1 MRDRVLGPVI
11 LSAALAAGCATLP
24 AATPLLTT
32 AQPTAIILATALIAP
47 DALLSVVTD
56 AVQRAPE
63 SAVAIAAAAAA
74 AAPTQ
79 ASAIRTAVVRLVP
92 ADADAIVAVTKVKRR
107 GPVVARVD
115 IPDPDR
121 LAALVERSTR

>member
-1 MRDRVLGPVI
+1 MMLT
-11 LSAALAAGCATLP
+11 AALAAGCAKLP
-24 AATPLLTT
+24 VTTPLLMS
-32 AQPTAIILATALIAP
+32 AQPTTIVLATALIAP
-47 DALLSVVTD
+47 ESLVAVVTE

-63 SAVAIAAAAAA
+63 LAVAIAAAAAA
-74 AAPTQ
+74 AAPGQ
-79 ASAIRTAVVRLVP
+79 ASAIRTAVVRLAP